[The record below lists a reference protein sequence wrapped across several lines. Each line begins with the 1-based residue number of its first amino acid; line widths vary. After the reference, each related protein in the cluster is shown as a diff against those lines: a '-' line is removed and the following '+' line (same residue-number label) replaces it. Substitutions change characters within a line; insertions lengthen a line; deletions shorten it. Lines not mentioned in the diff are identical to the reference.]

1 LIKVLLLCTALLL
14 VSLSGPGA
22 AARTA
27 DTSANRQTQDTL
39 LYLEQI
45 ANRSTHNVITG
56 QYTATAA
63 CCSSQEI
70 GAGGIAYNIE
80 ATIRQTRQTPGVV
93 GFDYNDWNTSHHGQ
107 PVDYTTLNAFI
118 IKYAKTGSLITIGY
132 HANNPWTGG
141 AWNDARCP
149 GSFTDLVDPTKPV
162 SAVWRA
168 QVSKIA
174 DQLQILQAAGV
185 TVMWRPFL
193 EMNGNFMWWGACNPT
208 QAQFRTVWKDM
219 FNFFTTT
226 RGLHNILWVYAQ
238 NGGTDTPVFYPG
250 SDLFDVMGFDDYHD
264 PITFPGIG
272 NWMKY
277 GKPLAYTERGP
288 HETDGTSQ
296 VFTNILPTIAA
307 NEWHISFVQVWAG
320 AYGIAYN
327 PGGSAFMNDPTAAN
341 QQDVKAVMS
350 CMAGV
355 QTRPAKIACVRE
367 GGSKR
372 NG

>member
-1 LIKVLLLCTALLL
+1 MKLLFLYAALLL
-14 VSLSGPGA
+14 GGLSDFNA

-27 DTSANRQTQDTL
+27 DMSANRQTQDTL

-45 ANRSTHNVITG
+45 GNRSTHNVIIG
-56 QYTATAA
+56 QYTASAA

-70 GAGGIAYNIE
+70 GAGGIAHNIE
-80 ATIRQTRQTPGVV
+80 ATVMHTGQTPGIV
-93 GFDYNDWNTSHHGQ
+93 GFDYNDWNNAHNGQ
-107 PVDYTTLNAFI
+107 PVDYTTLNNLI
-118 IKYAKTGSLITIGY
+118 IQYAKAGSLITIGY

-141 AWNDARCP
+141 RWNDTRCP
-149 GSFTDLVDPTKPV
+149 GSLTDLVDPAKPV

-168 QVSKIA
+168 QIAKIA
-174 DQLQILQAAGV
+174 DQLQILQTAGV

-208 QAQFRTVWKDM
+208 PAQFRTVWKDM
-219 FNFFTTT
+219 FDFFTTT
-226 RGLHNILWVYAQ
+226 RGLHNLLWVYAQ
-238 NGGTDTPVFYPG
+238 AGGTEMPLRYPG
-250 SDLFDVMGFDDYHD
+250 SDLVDVMGFDDYRD
-264 PITFPGIG
+264 AITFPGIE
-272 NWMKY
+272 NWLKY

-296 VFTNILPTIAA
+296 IYANILPTIAA
-307 NEWHISFVQVWAG
+307 NKWHISFIQTWAY
-320 AYGIAYN
+320 AQGIAYN

-355 QTRPAKIACVRE
+355 HTRPAKIACIKD

-372 NG
+372 NN